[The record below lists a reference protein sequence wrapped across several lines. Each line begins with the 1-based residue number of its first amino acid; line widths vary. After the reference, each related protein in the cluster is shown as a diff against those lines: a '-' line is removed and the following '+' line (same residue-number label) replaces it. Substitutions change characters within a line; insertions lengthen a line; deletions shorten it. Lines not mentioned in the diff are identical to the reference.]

1 MWRPYLLEF
10 FISFFFFWKQAED
23 NEVLAGISGLVKE
36 NIEVLGGRT
45 SEEGC
50 CLFVSQLY

>member
-1 MWRPYLLEF
+1 METIFTRIF
-10 FISFFFFWKQAED
+10 SFFFFWEQAED